1 MRHSQNNA
9 VKEAKPVA
17 FYTSNF
23 LAKRR
28 TWWMKNI
35 HKVQAKVG
43 SNYVDGTI
51 QRKAIEGNNIVI
63 HAVFSGLNG
72 GAAATITGIR
82 IIDIDGEVAAEQPD
96 NVSVASGQGAI
107 FKITLPITEGA
118 V

>member
-1 MRHSQNNA
+1 M
-9 VKEAKPVA
+9 A

-35 HKVQAKVG
+35 NAVQAKVG
-43 SNYVDGTI
+43 GSYVDGTI

-72 GAAATITGIR
+72 GAAATITGVR
-82 IIDIDGEVAAEQPD
+82 IIDIDGEVAAEQAD
-96 NVSVASGQGAI
+96 NVAVASGQGAI
-107 FKITLPITEGA
+107 FKITLPIIESA

>member
-1 MRHSQNNA
+1 M
-9 VKEAKPVA
+9 V

-35 HKVQAKVG
+35 NKVQAKVG
-43 SNYVDGTI
+43 GIYVDGTI
-51 QRKAIEGNNIVI
+51 QRKVIEGNNIVI

-72 GAAATITGIR
+72 GAAATITSVR
-82 IIDIDGEVAAEQPD
+82 IMDIDGEVAAEKAD
-96 NVSVASGQGAI
+96 NVLTASGQGAI
-107 FKITLPITEGA
+107 FKITLPLIESA